1 MNLVPGALSILVLK
15 YLKMETNPPFYYWRP
30 VTLLIIAKFGFHL
43 AFLSRYGFQRDELLY
58 QALGDH
64 PAFGYWS
71 NPPLI
76 GWISWLTQHTLG
88 DALWATR
95 IPALL
100 AGCGVLA
107 VAVLIAREFGGGKYA
122 QILTG
127 FGVLVSPAYLRS
139 SHLFQPVVFDI
150 LLWSLMSLFFVRY
163 LRRGERRDIL
173 WFGLT
178 FGLGFL
184 NKYSV
189 GFLLIALVPVLLFS
203 SRRRVL
209 WSKAA
214 GEAALIA
221 LILILPNLI
230 WQYSHDFPV
239 WTHMQELA
247 AYQLGNVTLT
257 GFVLDQLLMNFP
269 GLILWLGGLGWLLF
283 NERAA
288 LFRPAAGL
296 FISVILIFILFSGKS
311 YYTLGIYPM
320 LLAAGGVAWAS
331 WIKILAGRIFLPLA
345 MLLLLLPI
353 LPLGVPVLK
362 MDRLTSY
369 CRYLIDIGLDAPMRW
384 ENGRV
389 YPLPQDY
396 ADMLGWTEIAR
407 LAAEAEDLTAAG
419 EAVVIYGDNY
429 GQAAAVDHYGS
440 QWDLPRA
447 ISFADTYRLWL
458 PEKLNAQTLI
468 YINDE
473 LGPDLVELF
482 EDIRLVGQVENP
494 LARERGTGVY
504 LCRNPRRDLQV
515 FWDER
520 VAMVPGA
527 RSSP

>member
-1 MNLVPGALSILVLK
+1 
-15 YLKMETNPPFYYWRP
+15 METNSPPLYWRP
-30 VTLLIIAKFGFHL
+30 ISLLILAKFGFHL
-43 AFLSRYGFQRDELLY
+43 PFLGRYGFQRDELLY

-76 GWISWLTQHTLG
+76 GWISWLTQQTLG

-95 IPALL
+95 LPALL
-100 AGCGVLA
+100 AGCGVLF
-107 VAVLIAREFGGGKYA
+107 VAVLLAREFGGGKYA

-127 FGVLVSPAYLRS
+127 IGILVSPAYLRS

-150 LLWSLMSLFFVRY
+150 LLWSLMTLFFVRY

-173 WFGLT
+173 WFGLI

-189 GFLLIALVPVLLFS
+189 GFLLIALIPVLLFS

-214 GEAALIA
+214 GGAALIA
-221 LILILPNLI
+221 LALVLPNLI

-239 WTHMQELA
+239 STHMQQLA

-257 GFVLDQLLMNFP
+257 GFLLDQLLMNFP

-283 NERAA
+283 GKRSA

-296 FISVILIFILFSGKS
+296 FISVILIFIFFSGKS

-331 WIKILAGRIFLPLA
+331 WIKGLAGRILLPA
-345 MLLLLLPI
+345 VMLLLILPI

-362 MDRLTSY
+362 MDRLVNY
-369 CRYLIDIGLDAPMRW
+369 CDSLIDIGLDAPMRW
-384 ENGRV
+384 EDGRIHR
-389 YPLPQDY
+389 LPQDY
-396 ADMLGWTEIAR
+396 ADMLGWREIAR
-407 LAAEAEDLTAAG
+407 LVAEAKDLTAPD
-419 EAVVIYGDNY
+419 EPVVIYGDNY
-429 GQAAAVDHYGS
+429 GQAAAVDHYGP
-440 QWDLPRA
+440 QWNLPRA

-473 LGPDLVELF
+473 PGPDLVELF
-482 EDIRLVGQVENP
+482 EDIRLVGRVENP

-504 LCRNPRRDLQV
+504 LCRNSRRDLGV

-520 VAMVPGA
+520 VAAVPGA
-527 RSSP
+527 RSGP